1 VQSGRL
7 RHRVTI
13 QSATETRDAVGA
25 VTKTWATLASVWAS
39 VEPLGGREF
48 FSASQVQSDVTTRIR
63 IRYRADVTEKMRVVH
78 VADSASSLTNYYD
91 ITAVIPLNE
100 KRHELHLMC
109 VKRGQD
115 GFRNG

>member
-1 VQSGRL
+1 MQSGRF

-13 QSATETRDAVGA
+13 EYATETRDSVGG
-25 VTKTWATLASVWAS
+25 VTQTWAELDQVWAS
-39 VEPLGGREF
+39 VEPIQGREF
-48 FSASQVQSDVTTRIR
+48 FSASQVQSDVSTRIR

-91 ITAVIPLNE
+91 ITAVLPVNE